1 MTTLDLRNKLKRIID
16 STQDRRL
23 LESWE
28 AFITEQ
34 SLGQEAVEDMVRMAR
49 LSDEDIAAG
58 RTHSVEEVKR
68 WMNEEKGKT

>member
-49 LSDEDIAAG
+49 LSDEDLAAG